1 MEGQKCLRG
10 AGVTEI
16 NTSRDGREGEDEMA
30 AASSVKVGGALS
42 LPLPPPRCSL
52 VSREEDTSVC
62 PVRTNTA
69 EVGARGG
76 RGDVSLSLNVSS
88 L

>member
-42 LPLPPPRCSL
+42 LPPPRCLL

-69 EVGARGG
+69 EVEAQGVAG
-76 RGDVSLSLNVSS
+76 RCALSCHCL
-88 L
+88 